1 MKFSRFLA
9 SALSLMLVSGGADF
23 LPISSAS
30 ATTETIL
37 LGDVSDGD
45 GVTAM
50 DALWVQR
57 YLRGEVTAT
66 PRQLTAM
73 DINEDGVIDNTDA
86 NAILYKIAKGSFS
99 YVTKELY
106 TVPDNSSVTYYK
118 HNCSSASSTQYT
130 QYTIQSTSNY
140 PTSTSSFSASNSL
153 GLRSTDSPDY
163 ENIECVKVTFSGG
176 QGSGFV
182 VDDHLIMT
190 AAHCVYG
197 NNNFF
202 SNVAVTLYDENMTP
216 SAPISASYVHVPKN
230 YVLNGDVNYDYAL
243 IYVTEDLSD
252 YVVNVGVM
260 TDYFMTSGQNL
271 TTSGFTLYNNATQRY
286 YSTGSV
292 TTMASYPSEI
302 PYRFHSNGK
311 CKSGKSGGMVYFES
325 TASPSSS
332 YTINYKSVVG
342 NATHTSGNDT
352 FGCRITTSLLR
363 FIYQNNYL
371 N

>member
-9 SALSLMLVSGGADF
+9 SALSLMLVMGGTTMF
-23 LPISSAS
+23 PVSSAS
-30 ATTETIL
+30 ATTDTIL

-86 NAILYKIAKGSFS
+86 HTILYKVAMGSFS
-99 YVTKELY
+99 TVTKELY
-106 TVPDNSSVTYYK
+106 TVPDNSYVTYYK

-130 QYTIQSTSNY
+130 QYTIQSTNSY
-140 PTSTSSFSASNSL
+140 PVSTSSLNALNPSSILSVDN
-153 GLRSTDSPDY
+153 PDY
-163 ENIECVKVTFSGG
+163 ENIECVKVTYSSG

-182 VDDHLIMT
+182 VDDHLILT
-190 AAHCVYG
+190 AAHCMYK
-197 NNNFF
+197 NNGFV
-202 SNVAVTLYDENMTP
+202 SNVAVTLYDENMNP
-216 SAPISASYVHVPKN
+216 SAPITASYIHVPKN
-230 YVLNGDVNYDYAL
+230 YVLNGNVNYDYAL
-243 IYVTEDLSD
+243 IYVDEDLSD
-252 YVVNVGVM
+252 YVVDIGVM
-260 TDYFMTSGQNL
+260 TDYFMTTGQDL
-271 TTSGFTLYNNATQRY
+271 TTSGFTSYGNVTQRY

-302 PYRFHSNGK
+302 PYRFHSNGVA
-311 CKSGKSGGMVYFES
+311 KSGKSGGMVYFES
-325 TASPSSS
+325 TSSPSSS

-342 NATHTSGNDT
+342 NATHTSGLDT